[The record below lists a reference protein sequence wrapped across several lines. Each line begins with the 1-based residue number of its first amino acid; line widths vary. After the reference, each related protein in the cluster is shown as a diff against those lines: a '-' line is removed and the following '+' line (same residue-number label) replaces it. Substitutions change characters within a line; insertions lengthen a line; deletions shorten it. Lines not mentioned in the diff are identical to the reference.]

1 MTESLL
7 RSLHEPRRNKY
18 FYGKLLD
25 VSHLQMEQCYGI
37 DKRWLLNRLALG
49 SGVLCGL
56 GVTAGVDGTVCIGPG
71 VAIDGFGR
79 EIIVAAPSAPIAPDA
94 VTDTN
99 GKPTGE
105 KLAPGSQSII
115 YLCYTECDAEPTA
128 VYVSECD
135 GLATAAPST
144 TIERY
149 RVLVL
154 PADLPASPTKP
165 PTLTA
170 AQRDAI
176 YPSAPAADFDRRV
189 ATEETMAIT
198 CAPPDQAC
206 VVLATVTLPN
216 DGAGLAIDPYTYRAE
231 VFSNTVLF
239 ELIAALADRVDA
251 CCAAAHPM
259 QRIAIVDGDNQSAQA
274 GQEVPAPV
282 RLQVSDSSGN
292 GVGAADVKL
301 STADADAALSI
312 DGVTFGDSLDTKS
325 AADGTINVQWRLGS
339 AVGAQ
344 QFTATLASTGASV
357 TAHANAD
364 DVPPAKPPVVVEI
377 SPANAGHVPQQW
389 AKEPQLTVQF
399 DQDMDPNSIANPDPW
414 IRAWAFPVN
423 ADHVMSAGRRI
434 RLTAGAPGNASVATF
449 GAKPINLDR
458 FVVIVMMKGSSPE
471 VVSAGPGIA
480 LDAEYRGTELAQEQ
494 LDKLW
499 PSDKF
504 TPDQAFQVRVKDSG
518 ATLPSGDGTPGG
530 AYFNSFFTVANQ

>member
-56 GVTAGVDGTVCIGPG
+56 GATAGVDGTVCIGPG

-79 EIIVAAPSAPIAPDA
+79 EIIVPAPSAPIAPDA
-94 VTDTN
+94 VTDAS
-99 GKPTGE
+99 GRPTGE
-105 KLAPGSQSII
+105 KLDPGSQSTI

-135 GLATAAPST
+135 GLATTAPST
-144 TIERY
+144 TVERY
-149 RVLVL
+149 RVLVRPGL
-154 PADLPASPTKP
+154 PTDKPAA
-165 PTLTA
+165 LTA

-176 YPSAPAADFDRRV
+176 YPGAPAADFDRRV
-189 ATEETMAIT
+189 ATEETLAIT
-198 CAPPDQAC
+198 CAPPDEAC
-206 VVLATVTLPN
+206 VVLATVTLPK
-216 DGAGLAIDPYTYRAE
+216 DGAALVVDRYTYRAE

-251 CCAAAHPM
+251 CCAAAHPT
-259 QRIAIVDGDNQSAQA
+259 QNIAIVDGDNQSAQA
-274 GQEVPAPV
+274 GEELPAPV
-282 RLQVSDSSGN
+282 KLQVSDSGGN

-312 DGVTFGDSLDTKS
+312 DGVTFGDSLETKS
-325 AADGTINVQWRLGS
+325 AADGTVSVQWRLGS
-339 AVGAQ
+339 AAGAQ
-344 QFTATLASTGASV
+344 RFTATLASTGASV
-357 TAHANAD
+357 TARATAD

-377 SPANAGHVPQQW
+377 SPGNAGHVPQQW

-399 DQDMDPNSIANPDPW
+399 DQDMDPNSLANPDPW
-414 IRAWAFPVN
+414 IRAWAFPIN
-423 ADHVMSAGRRI
+423 ADHVISAGRRI

-449 GAKPINLDR
+449 NAKPINLDR
-458 FVVIVMMKGSSPE
+458 FVVIVLMKGSSPE
-471 VVSAGPGIA
+471 VVSAGPDLA
-480 LDAEYRGTELAQEQ
+480 LDAEYGGTELAQEQ

-504 TPDQAFQVRVKDSG
+504 SPDQAFQVRVKDSG
-518 ATLPSGDGTPGG
+518 APLPSGDGTPGG